1 MPGTYVGPKCTVV
14 TTERRDQRIHE
25 LELENQ
31 RLRERIDE
39 YERNN
44 ERLAEM
50 ARENELLRSNII
62 QFRDNVRDK
71 VRHPF
76 PGHGT
81 RATESAIS
89 LLAAWPQFS
98 KSQARRF
105 REQESVRRSAQS
117 LAHSGAATSLRSPP
131 LSVGNSVQN
140 ASPGAFGD
148 WVAWSRGR
156 LVALS
161 PCRLVAGLPGGA
173 WTTFCAAVPLTPRG
187 HAHRPRRRHTE
198 VVLLRHSVAVLE
210 ADRQRLL
217 NDNAQLTSENKRL
230 VRRRPGL
237 PCGAD
242 RPLTGTPRACGV

>member
-71 VRHPF
+71 VRPAF
-76 PGHGT
+76 SGHGT
-81 RATESAIS
+81 CATESAVL
-89 LLAAWPQFS
+89 LLAAWPP

-140 ASPGAFGD
+140 ASPGALGRR
-148 WVAWSRGR
+148 VAWSIGR
-156 LVALS
+156 RV
-161 PCRLVAGLPGGA
+161 G
-173 WTTFCAAVPLTPRG
+173 
-187 HAHRPRRRHTE
+187 
-198 VVLLRHSVAVLE
+198 
-210 ADRQRLL
+210 
-217 NDNAQLTSENKRL
+217 
-230 VRRRPGL
+230 
-237 PCGAD
+237 
-242 RPLTGTPRACGV
+242 